1 MAADNKDAKES
12 SFARQVGVCLSRCRR
27 AFINENGW
35 KFIISVGLIMLLI
48 STVTGEDLFVTD
60 KATRNGSFAL
70 ICACIWTGIF
80 NSIRSVC
87 KERDIIKREHR
98 TGLRM
103 SSYVV
108 AHVIHEGMLSMV
120 EAFVAAVVI
129 WLVNCRHFIESGV
142 ILPSGLELWI
152 SFFLVIFASDI
163 FAMMISSVVT
173 NENTA
178 MTVMPFALIV
188 QMIFAGVVFE
198 LEGITEKISHI
209 TISRW
214 GMNSLCAIAGYNDLT
229 FFSYVKE
236 WESTPENVAKIWLVL
251 LGFVVLNGV
260 LSWIALLNV
269 DRY

>member
-1 MAADNKDAKES
+1 MAADNKES
-12 SFARQVGVCLSRCRR
+12 SFIRQVGVCLSRCRR

-35 KFIISVGLIMLLI
+35 KLIISVGLIMLLI

-60 KATRNGSFAL
+60 KATQNGSFAL
-70 ICACIWTGIF
+70 VCACIWTGIF
-80 NSIRSVC
+80 NSIRTVC
-87 KERDIIKREHR
+87 RERDIIKREHR

-103 SSYVV
+103 SSYVA
-108 AHVIHEGMLSMV
+108 AHMIHEGALSMV
-120 EAFVAAVVI
+120 EALLAAIII
-129 WLVNCRHFIESGV
+129 WLVNNKHFIKSGV
-142 ILPSGLELWI
+142 ILPPGIELFI
-152 SFFLVIFASDI
+152 CFFLIIFASDI

-198 LEGITEKISHI
+198 LEGITEKISYV

-214 GMNSLCAIAGYNDLT
+214 GMNGLCAIANYNKLT
-229 FFSYVKE
+229 YFSYVKE
-236 WESTPENVAKIWLVL
+236 WESTPENLIKIWLVL

>member
-1 MAADNKDAKES
+1 MAADNKES
-12 SFARQVGVCLSRCRR
+12 SFIRQVGVCLSRCRR

-35 KFIISVGLIMLLI
+35 KLIISVGLIMLLI

-60 KATRNGSFAL
+60 KATQNGSFAL

-80 NSIRSVC
+80 NSIRTVC
-87 KERDIIKREHR
+87 RERDIIKREHR

-103 SSYVV
+103 SSYVA
-108 AHVIHEGMLSMV
+108 AHMIHEGALSMV
-120 EAFVAAVVI
+120 EALLAAIII
-129 WLVNCRHFIESGV
+129 WLVNNSHFIKKGV
-142 ILPSGLELWI
+142 ILPPGIELFI
-152 SFFLVIFASDI
+152 CFLFKFKYFSQ
-163 FAMMISSVVT
+163 FSMMISSVVT

-198 LEGITEKISHI
+198 LEGITEKISYA

-214 GMNSLCAIAGYNDLT
+214 GMNGLCAIANYNKLT
-229 FFSYVKE
+229 LFSYVKE
-236 WESTPENVAKIWLVL
+236 WESTPENLIKIWLVL

>member
-1 MAADNKDAKES
+1 MAADNKEAKES

-35 KFIISVGLIMLLI
+35 KYIISVGLIMLLI

-120 EAFVAAVVI
+120 EAFVAAIVI
-129 WLVNCRHFIESGV
+129 WLVNSRHFIESGV

-214 GMNSLCAIAGYNDLT
+214 GMNSLCAIADYNDLT

-236 WESTPENVAKIWLVL
+236 WESTPENVTKIWLVL

>member
-1 MAADNKDAKES
+1 M
-12 SFARQVGVCLSRCRR
+12 
-27 AFINENGW
+27 
-35 KFIISVGLIMLLI
+35 
-48 STVTGEDLFVTD
+48 TD
-60 KATRNGSFAL
+60 KATRNGCFAL

-80 NSIRSVC
+80 NSIRTVC

-108 AHVIHEGMLSMV
+108 AHVIHEGMLSLV
-120 EAFVAAVVI
+120 ESLLATIVI
-129 WLVNCRHFIESGV
+129 WLVNRSHFIENGV
-142 ILPSGLELWI
+142 ILPSILELWI
-152 SFFLVIFASDI
+152 CFFLIIFASDI
-163 FAMMISSVVT
+163 FAMMISSIVT

-198 LEGITEKISHI
+198 LEGITEKLSYG

-214 GMNSLCAIAGYNDLT
+214 GMNGLCAISNYNKLT

-251 LGFVVLNGV
+251 LGFVVLNAV
-260 LSWIALLNV
+260 LSWAALLFV

>member
-1 MAADNKDAKES
+1 MYSRIGRIGQTIIYLKS
-12 SFARQVGVCLSRCRR
+12 CLRIYFNDKQWMNLGSTL
-27 AFINENGW
+27 
-35 KFIISVGLIMLLI
+35 LIMLI
-48 STVTGEDLFVTD
+48 IGMVTGDDMFVSYTD
-60 KATRNGSFAL
+60 TKNGGFAI
-70 ICACIWTGIF
+70 ICACIWVGLF
-80 NSIRSVC
+80 NSIRSIC
-87 KERDIIKREHR
+87 KERGIIKREHR

-103 SSYVV
+103 SSYVA
-108 AHVIHEGMLSMV
+108 AHMIHEGALSMV
-120 EAFVAAVVI
+120 EALLAAIII
-129 WLVNCRHFIESGV
+129 WLVNNKHFIKSGV
-142 ILPSGLELWI
+142 ILPPGIELFI
-152 SFFLVIFASDI
+152 CFFLIIFASDI

-198 LEGITEKISHI
+198 LEGITEKISYV

-214 GMNSLCAIAGYNDLT
+214 GMNGLCAIANYNKLT
-229 FFSYVKE
+229 LFSYVKE
-236 WESTPENVAKIWLVL
+236 WESTPENLIKIWLVL

>member
-1 MAADNKDAKES
+1 MAADNKGAKES
-12 SFARQVGVCLSRCRR
+12 SFVRQVAVCLSRCRR

-35 KFIISVGLIMLLI
+35 KLIVSVGLIMLLI

-60 KATRNGSFAL
+60 KATRNGCFAL

-80 NSIRSVC
+80 NSIRTVC

-108 AHVIHEGMLSMV
+108 AHVIHEGMLSLV
-120 EAFVAAVVI
+120 ESLLATIVI
-129 WLVNCRHFIESGV
+129 WLVNRSHFIENGV
-142 ILPSGLELWI
+142 ILPSILELWI
-152 SFFLVIFASDI
+152 CFFLIIFASDI
-163 FAMMISSVVT
+163 FAMMISSIVT

-198 LEGITEKISHI
+198 LEGITEKLSYG

-214 GMNSLCAIAGYNDLT
+214 GMNGLCAISNYNKLT

-236 WESTPENVAKIWLVL
+236 WESTPENVAKIWLGL
-251 LGFVVLNGV
+251 LGFVALNAV
-260 LSWIALLNV
+260 LSWAALLFV

>member
-1 MAADNKDAKES
+1 MAADNREAKES

-35 KFIISVGLIMLLI
+35 KYIISVGLIMLLI

-120 EAFVAAVVI
+120 EAFVAAIVI
-129 WLVNCRHFIESGV
+129 WLVNSRHFIKSGV

-214 GMNSLCAIAGYNDLT
+214 GMNSLCAIADYNDLT

-236 WESTPENVAKIWLVL
+236 WESTPENVTKIWLVL

>member
-1 MAADNKDAKES
+1 MAADNKES
-12 SFARQVGVCLSRCRR
+12 SFIRQVGVCLSRCRR

-35 KFIISVGLIMLLI
+35 KLIISVGLIMLLI

-60 KATRNGSFAL
+60 DATRNGSFAL

-80 NSIRSVC
+80 NSIRTVC
-87 KERDIIKREHR
+87 RERDIIKREHR

-103 SSYVV
+103 SSYVA
-108 AHVIHEGMLSMV
+108 AHMIHEGALSMV
-120 EAFVAAVVI
+120 EALLAAIII
-129 WLVNCRHFIESGV
+129 WLVNNSHFIKKGV
-142 ILPSGLELWI
+142 ILPPGIELFI
-152 SFFLVIFASDI
+152 CFFLIIFASDI

-198 LEGITEKISHI
+198 LEGMTEKISYA

-214 GMNSLCAIAGYNDLT
+214 GMNGLCAIADYNRMSY
-229 FFSYVKE
+229 FSYSKD
-236 WESTPENVAKIWLVL
+236 WESTPENVIRIWAVL
-251 LGFVVLNGV
+251 LGFVILNGV
-260 LSWIALLNV
+260 LSWIALLWV

>member
-1 MAADNKDAKES
+1 MAADNKES
-12 SFARQVGVCLSRCRR
+12 SFIRQVGVCLSRCRR

-35 KFIISVGLIMLLI
+35 KLIISVGLIMLLI

-60 KATRNGSFAL
+60 KATQNGSFAL

-80 NSIRSVC
+80 NSIRTVC
-87 KERDIIKREHR
+87 RERDIIKREHR

-103 SSYVV
+103 SSYVA
-108 AHVIHEGMLSMV
+108 AHMIHEGALSMV
-120 EAFVAAVVI
+120 EALLAAIII
-129 WLVNCRHFIESGV
+129 WLVNNSHFIKKGV
-142 ILPSGLELWI
+142 ILPPGIELFI
-152 SFFLVIFASDI
+152 CFFLIIFASDI

-198 LEGITEKISHI
+198 LEGITEKISYA

-214 GMNSLCAIAGYNDLT
+214 GMNGLCAIANYNKLT
-229 FFSYVKE
+229 LFSYVKE
-236 WESTPENVAKIWLVL
+236 WESTPENLIKIWLVL